1 MYYFTFSKK
10 LKKKHFLSF
19 IFFISLLNF
28 TYAQKKK
35 SYVKFDN
42 NPEMILSRRNKQ
54 FDHFKIEYF
63 TKKSAT
69 IYLELVDKYDKVVG
83 NAIVELKGRNKGTK
97 DLSIKLF
104 PESKIRPSSHYKY
117 RLSMY
122 HAPMHVWENLV
133 SNEEVVGVKVTSKI

>member
-1 MYYFTFSKK
+1 M
-10 LKKKHFLSF
+10 KHLLSF
-19 IFFISLLNF
+19 IFFITLLNF
-28 TYAQKKK
+28 THAQKKK

-42 NPEMILSRRNKQ
+42 DPEMILSRRAKQ

-83 NAIVELKGRNKGTK
+83 NAILELKGRNKGKK
-97 DLSIKLF
+97 DLSIRLF

-117 RLSMY
+117 RLTMY
-122 HAPMHVWENLV
+122 QAPMHVWDNLV
-133 SNEEVVGVKVTSKI
+133 TNLEITGVKVTSKI